1 LGQLLIKSV
10 YPIFDA
16 ACATNRNAAKS
27 KNLMKP
33 KFLAFNIAAILFSF
47 FLLSCGSAK
56 KGNYDTIVLKQDA
69 TESVKTVAEPGNNA
83 ESKLRTKYA
92 AFLHTTPDSIT
103 NLRLYRF
110 IDYWLN
116 TPYLWGGNSKAGID
130 CSAFMQRL
138 LNDVYSIKIPRTS
151 IQQFFTNNVE
161 PFGSRHYLHEGD
173 LVFFHTTDNE
183 QLVTHVGLY
192 LGNRMFV
199 NASSTYGVSIAN
211 MDAPYWKTKYVA
223 SGRVIVK
230 K

>member
-1 LGQLLIKSV
+1 
-10 YPIFDA
+10 
-16 ACATNRNAAKS
+16 
-27 KNLMKP
+27 MKP
-33 KFLAFNIAAILFSF
+33 KSFAFNVIAALVFFI
-47 FLLSCGSAK
+47 FLLSCGSSK
-56 KGNYDTIVLKQDA
+56 KGNYDTIVLKRNSLETTPAPQ
-69 TESVKTVAEPGNNA
+69 VAEDKDG
-83 ESKLRTKYA
+83 KLRTKYA
-92 AFLHTTPDSIT
+92 AFLHTSADSIA

-151 IQQFFTNNVE
+151 IQQFFTNNIE

-223 SGRVIVK
+223 SGRVIAK